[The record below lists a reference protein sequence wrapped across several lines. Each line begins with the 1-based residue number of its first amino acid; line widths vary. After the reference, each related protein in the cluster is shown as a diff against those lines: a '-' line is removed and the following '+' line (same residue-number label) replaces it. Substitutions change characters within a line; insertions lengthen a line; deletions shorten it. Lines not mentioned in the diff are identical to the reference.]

1 MHDRPTP
8 ANALFIGELG
18 LGGEVRPIG
27 GLERRLN
34 EAARLGF
41 VEAFGSSR
49 SIAKVAGIHH
59 RGLEHVEELVR
70 ALAA

>member
-1 MHDRPTP
+1 MHDRATP

-41 VEAFGSSR
+41 VQAYGSALATVR
-49 SIAKVAGIHH
+49 VAGMQH
-59 RGLEHVEELVR
+59 RGLGHVEELVR